1 MTGTNVG
8 AMIRRGGSALVLLVA
23 ALVLIGCGSAT
34 PAAAP
39 DPVATAV
46 PAASENPYGILDI
59 DPPGPDEAILT
70 VAGPAGTLQLTSE
83 ALLAL
88 GSTEITIFEPFVRK
102 DQTFVGVP
110 LATLVR
116 EAQIDGSAQLL
127 TIALNDYR
135 YSASVADLL
144 ASDALIAY
152 KVDGR
157 LIGYDEGGPVRL
169 VFPTGTAL
177 FTVLDAWNWSL
188 KELRQT

>member
-1 MTGTNVG
+1 
-8 AMIRRGGSALVLLVA
+8 MIRRDGYALVLLA
-23 ALVLIGCGSAT
+23 TSLVLIGCASAEPST
-34 PAAAP
+34 SAP
-39 DPVATAV
+39 TETAV
-46 PAASENPYGILDI
+46 PTVSENPYGILDI
-59 DPPGPDEAILT
+59 DPADPDEAILT
-70 VAGPAGTLQLTSE
+70 VVGPAGSIGLSTEDLE
-83 ALLAL
+83 AL
-88 GSTEITIFEPFVRK
+88 GSTEVTVFEPFVRK

-135 YSASVADLL
+135 YSASVADLV

-157 LIGYDEGGPVRL
+157 YIGYNEGGPVRL
-169 VFPTGTAL
+169 IFPTGTPL

-188 KELRQT
+188 KELRQS

>member
-1 MTGTNVG
+1 
-8 AMIRRGGSALVLLVA
+8 MIRMDGPALVLLA
-23 ALVLIGCGSAT
+23 ATLVLAGCGSAT

-39 DPVATAV
+39 EPVASAV
-46 PAASENPYGILDI
+46 PSASENPYGILEI
-59 DPPGPDEAILT
+59 DPPGPEETVLT
-70 VAGPAGTLQLTSE
+70 VAGAVGTLQLTSE
-83 ALLAL
+83 ALFAL

-116 EAQIDGSAQLL
+116 EAQIDESAQLL

-135 YSASVADLL
+135 YTASVAELL

-169 VFPTGTAL
+169 IFPKDTPL

>member
-1 MTGTNVG
+1 
-8 AMIRRGGSALVLLVA
+8 MIRRDGSALVLLA
-23 ALVLIGCGSAT
+23 ALLVLAGCGTGS
-34 PAAAP
+34 
-39 DPVATAV
+39 
-46 PAASENPYGILDI
+46 PAASPAPEASAIPTVAENPYGILDI
-59 DPPGPDEAILT
+59 DPAGPDEAILT
-70 VAGPAGTLQLTSE
+70 VAGPNGSLELSTE
-83 ALLAL
+83 ALMAL
-88 GSTEITIFEPFVRK
+88 GATEITLFEPFVRM

-116 EAQIDGSAQLL
+116 EAKIDQSAQLL

-135 YSASVADLL
+135 YTASVADLI
-144 ASDALIAY
+144 ASDALVAY

-169 VFPTGTAL
+169 VFPKGSDL

>member
-1 MTGTNVG
+1 
-8 AMIRRGGSALVLLVA
+8 MIRRDGYALVLLAA
-23 ALVLIGCGSAT
+23 ALVLVGCGSAS

-39 DPVATAV
+39 DPVVTPV
-46 PAASENPYGILDI
+46 PTASENPYGILDI

-70 VAGPAGTLQLTSE
+70 VAGPAGDLGLSTD
-83 ALLAL
+83 ALVAL
-88 GSTEITIFEPFVRK
+88 GATEITIFEPFVRK

-116 EAQIDGSAQLL
+116 EAQIDESAQLL

-135 YSASVADLL
+135 YTASVADLI
-144 ASDALIAY
+144 ASEALVAY

-157 LIGYDEGGPVRL
+157 FIGYDEGGPVRL
-169 VFPTGTAL
+169 VFPKGTAL